1 MLNLL
6 ILTTSFSFSNRNL
19 IKSFIGLGKRKEIKS
34 MITTKVNIIASVV
47 LEIKN
52 NHLFPLSPLNPHQ
65 MKRLTIAIEL
75 QQFNLNTA
83 NNNR

>member
-1 MLNLL
+1 M
-6 ILTTSFSFSNRNL
+6 
-19 IKSFIGLGKRKEIKS
+19 S

-75 QQFNLNTA
+75 QQFNLNIA

>member
-1 MLNLL
+1 M

-34 MITTKVNIIASVV
+34 MITTKVKVV